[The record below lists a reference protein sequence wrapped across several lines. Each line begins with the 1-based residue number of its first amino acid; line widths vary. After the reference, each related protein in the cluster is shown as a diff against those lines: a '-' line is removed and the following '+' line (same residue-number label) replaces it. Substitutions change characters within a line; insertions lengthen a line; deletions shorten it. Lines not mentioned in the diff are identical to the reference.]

1 MLAKTLRANFSSM
14 EERETAVKVINRD
27 VVPVFRKLDGFGD
40 ATLLNLGDTGFVAIF
55 TYDDDAMDAAEND
68 DSILSDALSKGLF
81 SYGVNASEENIHM
94 LENTYRAL

>member
-1 MLAKTLRANFSSM
+1 MLAKTLRANFSNM
-14 EERETAVKVINRD
+14 EERETAVKVMNRD
-27 VVPVFRKLDGFGD
+27 VVPVFRKLEGFGD

-55 TYDDDAMDAAEND
+55 TYEDDAMDAAQSE

-81 SYGVNASEENIHM
+81 RYGVNAAEENIHM